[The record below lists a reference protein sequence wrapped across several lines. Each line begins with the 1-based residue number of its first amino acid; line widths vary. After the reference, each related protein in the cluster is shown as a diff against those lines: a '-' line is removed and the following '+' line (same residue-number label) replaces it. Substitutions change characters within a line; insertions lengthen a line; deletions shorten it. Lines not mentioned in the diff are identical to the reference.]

1 MSQSAKQAPVLRLPI
16 EILERVFTYLV
27 PCDEERYWNSAE
39 PVPEHVLRWYYKWKT
54 SAFAARLACQYFS
67 QSTILKRAIF
77 HTIYWFPTNRNLESM
92 KSIVEHYP
100 EMVKCFSWYSPL
112 YGYGEV
118 DEHTYLGQLDDD
130 DDEDDEAFSLWS
142 RRFKDAKETFDQLGR
157 CRLVLAE
164 FCSTYPEIAK
174 AVHFVYVNVFRVQGS
189 KQQRRHTEFILRS
202 EHTTVKLAQAFRSLP
217 NLCKFIYNGVCS
229 ETSKILPKDLAAPS
243 RHSLL
248 EGKVGCLKWNGESLL
263 DVCDG
268 DYVGAYGKVVNAMW
282 ACGTKPLDFA
292 ISRDAGHD
300 DTVSTF
306 RHIPDVREMRQ
317 LSLAPPSF
325 VYQTK
330 WMHALVRNAPLCRNL
345 RELRLSHSS
354 RVDFIADCLPQMS
367 KLESLWLC
375 SLELPSYTM
384 MTLLRD
390 VAQLSHLKLQD
401 LSLLMNDDSGE
412 AWPEVFQII
421 RRFRIHSCEI
431 FDLWKVEHDDEDEG
445 KGYLNSACLEEPEEV
460 EVRDQLYKFL
470 KGQGEW
476 TKPLQVAFSD

>member
-1 MSQSAKQAPVLRLPI
+1 
-16 EILERVFTYLV
+16 
-27 PCDEERYWNSAE
+27 
-39 PVPEHVLRWYYKWKT
+39 
-54 SAFAARLACQYFS
+54 
-67 QSTILKRAIF
+67 
-77 HTIYWFPTNRNLESM
+77 M

-174 AVHFVYVNVFRVQGS
+174 AVHFV

-292 ISRDAGHD
+292 ISRD
-300 DTVSTF
+300 
-306 RHIPDVREMRQ
+306 
-317 LSLAPPSF
+317 
-325 VYQTK
+325 
-330 WMHALVRNAPLCRNL
+330 
-345 RELRLSHSS
+345 
-354 RVDFIADCLPQMS
+354 
-367 KLESLWLC
+367 
-375 SLELPSYTM
+375 
-384 MTLLRD
+384 